1 MHRGADKFFHLTYCT
16 NIHPANGWN
25 EVYANI
31 QRYVPILKNRLS
43 PTGDFGLGL
52 RLSGRES
59 LEVLQHNRLQHFRNF
74 LHDQGLYVFTLNGF
88 PYGPF
93 HHQAVK
99 TCVHSPDW
107 REEERVAYTLR
118 LVDILSALLPEGME
132 GSISTSPLSYKAW
145 VNPRDT
151 HTWRVFTRNIVRIA
165 EALVKVK
172 REQNRLIYLAL
183 EPEPDGLLE
192 NSDEITRFYKDW
204 LLQEG
209 AYMLAHALSVS
220 TEQARM
226 DLLEHIRVCLDTCHV
241 AVAYEE
247 PGVVLN
253 RYERVGIKIGKV
265 QVSSALKII
274 FPERAELL
282 TGLVTRS
289 AFARSLQPFMDSTY
303 LHQVV
308 QQNRDGSLRH
318 YPDLDEALTLIQ
330 DRQIAQWRIHF
341 HVPIFID
348 RYADSTTTFLSTQ
361 DAIVETLDLL
371 QKRRFCQHV
380 EIETYTWSVLPAEMR
395 KDLLDSITREYEWV
409 MMRLA

>member
-1 MHRGADKFFHLTYCT
+1 MYRGSDKFFHLTYCT

-25 EVYANI
+25 EVYANV
-31 QRYVPILKNRLS
+31 QRYAPILKTRLAPRS
-43 PTGDFGLGL
+43 PFGIGL

-59 LEVLQHNRLQHFRNF
+59 CELQQPDQLRRFQQFLQEQN
-74 LHDQGLYVFTLNGF
+74 LYVFTLNGF

-93 HHQAVK
+93 HHQPVK
-99 TCVHSPDW
+99 SRVHAPDW

-118 LVDILSALLPEGME
+118 LVDILAALLPEDVE

-151 HTWRVFTRNIVRIA
+151 RTWRLFTRNIVRIA
-165 EALVKVK
+165 EALVRVK
-172 REQNRLIYLAL
+172 QRKNRLIYLAI

-192 NSDEITRFYKDW
+192 NSEEMTRFYKDW

-220 TEQARM
+220 TDKARTY
-226 DLLEHIRVCLDTCHV
+226 LLEHIRVCLDTCHV

-253 RYERVGIKIGKV
+253 RFERVGIKVGKV
-265 QVSSALKII
+265 QVSSALKIV
-274 FPERAELL
+274 FPYRVEVL
-282 TGLVTRS
+282 TALVARS
-289 AFARSLQPFMDSTY
+289 ALARSLQPFVESTY

-308 QQNRDGSLRH
+308 QQNRDGTLRH
-318 YPDLDEALTLIQ
+318 YPDLDEALSMIQ
-330 DRQIAQWRIHF
+330 DRQIAQWRVHF

-348 RYADSTTTFLSTQ
+348 RYADCNTTFQSTQ
-361 DAIVETLDLL
+361 DTIVETLELL
-371 QKRRFCQHV
+371 TKRRFCRHV
-380 EIETYTWSVLPAEMR
+380 EIETYTWSVLPEELR
-395 KDLLDSITREYEWV
+395 RDLLDSITREYEWV
-409 MMRLA
+409 LQKLP